1 MVLLA
6 DLKTKPIRPVFIKI
20 IHVVVVAVAEV
31 NGCTATTI
39 GQGNRQAVKNH
50 TEKSSI

>member
-6 DLKTKPIRPVFIKI
+6 DLKTKPIRTVLVNT
-20 IHVVVVAVAEV
+20 IHVMVAVAEV
-31 NGCTATTI
+31 NGCTTTTI

>member
-6 DLKTKPIRPVFIKI
+6 DPKTNPIRPVFIKI
-20 IHVVVVAVAEV
+20 IHVVVAVAEV
-31 NGCTATTI
+31 NDCTATTI